1 MVFIDLE
8 VLRICSD
15 LGYLELKGNIKIC
28 FTQGLVLYVGPS
40 GFAEMILFFMMLK
53 NKLVCRYFLGLHICR
68 TWAILHKEEDRD
80 TIVAACRAL
89 ESTAME
95 IFARHVWQ
103 FRNRLC
109 F

>member
-8 VLRICSD
+8 VLRICSG

-28 FTQGLVLYVGPS
+28 FTQGLALYVGFWLCGNDIVFQNVKKQTS
-40 GFAEMILFFMMLK
+40 LHILFRATHL
-53 NKLVCRYFLGLHICR
+53 IR
-68 TWAILHKEEDRD
+68 TWAILQKEEDQD

-95 IFARHVWQ
+95 IFARHGWQ
-103 FRNRLC
+103 FRNRHC